1 MNAMQTAMENRI
13 SRRSYLDKPI
23 DKEEQKQII
32 RLTEEINKVSG
43 LSTLFVEDSS
53 AAFDS
58 LKKSYGM
65 FKNVRSIVVMKGKSN
80 DEHLQEKVGY
90 YGEQLI
96 LELTAMGLGTCWVGG
111 TYDAQNI
118 VNLSEGEELVCV
130 IVLGLVEEEPTTK
143 EKLIRAMVHRNVK
156 PIEQRLTTDRQAPP
170 WVLEGMEAVLLAPS
184 AIHAQ
189 NVMFK
194 YQNET
199 ISASTVEK
207 SRFDLI
213 DLGIAKKHFELG
225 AGGRFEWGN
234 GMAFHKD

>member
-1 MNAMQTAMENRI
+1 MQTAMENRV
-13 SRRSYLDKPI
+13 SRRSYVNKPI
-23 DKEEQKQII
+23 DKQVQKEII
-32 RLTEEINKVSG
+32 RLTDEINGASG
-43 LSTLFVEDSS
+43 LSALFVEDGSR
-53 AAFDS
+53 AFDS

-65 FKNVRSIVVMKGKSN
+65 FKNVRSLVAMKGSRQ

-90 YGEQLI
+90 YGQQLI
-96 LELTAMGLGTCWVGG
+96 LDLTNMGLGTCWVGG
-111 TYDAQNI
+111 TYDEQNI
-118 VNLSEGEELVCV
+118 INLAEGEELVCV

-143 EKLIRAMVHRNVK
+143 EKFIRAIVHRNVK